1 MGGGGVCFSDGG
13 DLFLSGRGGYP
24 MGGIGLYVGEGEFK
38 KIVGYWGG
46 EGWDPPPLCETLR
59 SPLKVGSF
67 SEPQKY

>member
-46 EGWDPPPLCETLR
+46 GRGGTLLHYVK
-59 SPLKVGSF
+59 P
-67 SEPQKY
+67 

>member
-46 EGWDPPPLCETLR
+46 GG
-59 SPLKVGSF
+59 VGPS
-67 SEPQKY
+67 STM

>member
-46 EGWDPPPLCETLR
+46 RGGTLLHYVK
-59 SPLKVGSF
+59 P
-67 SEPQKY
+67 